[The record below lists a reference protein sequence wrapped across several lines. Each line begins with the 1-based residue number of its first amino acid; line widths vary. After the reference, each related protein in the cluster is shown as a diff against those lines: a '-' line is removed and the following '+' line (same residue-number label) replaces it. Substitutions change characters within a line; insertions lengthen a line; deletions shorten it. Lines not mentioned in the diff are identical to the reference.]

1 MENIL
6 LSKANNGD
14 ADAQFQMYQ
23 NLINENKEEAMQW
36 LEKAAIGGKPKA
48 QTVFGIQSIIL
59 YKDIDQGCFWIESG
73 LKNGD
78 PDAAFDLY
86 HLYCE
91 GKLSNGQ
98 DDIPQCPLN
107 VGRAIQALEYAET
120 LYEKDGRHPAMLF
133 FCLQEAYIKQG
144 DSGDDETKIQKIVHY
159 GEKTMQYDNDPERF
173 LTEEV
178 SCRTERYRQLL
189 EEGNGNEGKEGGCYI
204 ATCAYGSYDC
214 PEVWTLR
221 RFRDYTLAETWYGR
235 LFIHAYYAI
244 SPTIVKWFGNTSWFR
259 KLWRGKLDK
268 LVKNLNEAGV
278 ANTKYEDKEWH
289 G

>member
-14 ADAQFQMYQ
+14 VDAQFQMYQ
-23 NLINENKEEAMQW
+23 NLINQNKEEAMRW
-36 LEKAAIGGKPKA
+36 LEKAAIGGNPKA
-48 QTVFGIQSIIL
+48 QTVFGIQNIKL
-59 YKDIDQGCFWIESG
+59 YKDIERGCFWLESG

-91 GKLSNGQ
+91 GKLSGGCN
-98 DDIPQCPLN
+98 DIPQCSLN
-107 VGRAIQALEYAET
+107 IERAIQALEYAET
-120 LYEKDGRHPAMLF
+120 LYEEDGKHPAMLY

-144 DSGDDETKIQKIVHY
+144 DSRDYEARIQKIVHY
-159 GEKTMQYDNDPERF
+159 GEKTMQYDSDPERF

-178 SCRTERYRQLL
+178 SDRTGRYRQLL
-189 EEGNGNEGKEGGCYI
+189 EEYKGNEKKEDGCYI
-204 ATCAYGSYDC
+204 ATCIYGSYDC

-235 LFIHAYYAI
+235 SFIHTYYAI
-244 SPTIVKWFGNTSWFR
+244 SPTIVRWFGKTKWFNHFW
-259 KLWRGKLDK
+259 KGKLDRMVNRLQK
-268 LVKNLNEAGV
+268 KGYQA
-278 ANTKYEDKEWH
+278 TPYYDR
-289 G
+289 